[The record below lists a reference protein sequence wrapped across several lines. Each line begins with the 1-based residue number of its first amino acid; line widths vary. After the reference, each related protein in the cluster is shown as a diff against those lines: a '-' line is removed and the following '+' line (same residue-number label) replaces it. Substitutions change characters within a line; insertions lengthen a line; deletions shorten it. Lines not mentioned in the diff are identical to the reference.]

1 MLNTM
6 RLPHGMDLASLGA
19 RLRVPLHGYV
29 LSLLALVA
37 SLLLV
42 WLYWSSAQQRELKAA
57 QAEFTSETDIVAE
70 LLRQRLASYELVAR
84 GGVSLFASVNRP
96 SAGQWQGY
104 VDALNI
110 DARYPDMLGL
120 GYAPYLDR
128 AELQALQL
136 EMRDAGQGFYVVRP
150 GGVRSRYGPVVY
162 LEPRTPANRA
172 MIGEDMFAD
181 PQRHAAMA
189 SARDDN
195 AVRMTGPVRLDAG
208 SGGEVSGVVMYAPVY
223 RFGTPATQSARRAA
237 LQGWIYAPLD
247 VRAFIDAALRTANQ
261 QISLT
266 IRDSAEAGG
275 MALYSDRASSGG
287 NDKANGREVF
297 QRVLPLELYGRS
309 WELDFSADMQAALAG
324 RTPELRMT
332 LVAGVIASLL
342 LFGVALALARTE
354 SLAERKAALLAE
366 SYQRS
371 ELRFRN
377 AMRFSAIGQALLDR
391 GGVIVDANPALAAIF
406 DTTTD
411 ELAGSVIGAH
421 FIDPQDEVRRSR
433 ESAAVAEGVFRTT
446 RQWRS
451 RTGELRH
458 AQLTYAPVP
467 GEIGQDVASLVQVE
481 DITERVLAHAREQ
494 ALNRTL
500 EARVALRTR
509 ELTHA
514 NQELESFA
522 YSVSHDLRA
531 PLRTIEG
538 FSRLLSERYA
548 DKVDDVGRDYLAR
561 VRNAAGRMDDLIGA
575 LLKMSRV
582 SRSPLTLEPLDLG
595 QIARDVVAELQVSQ
609 PQRQVEVEIEP
620 DLHAVGDAALIRN
633 LLQNLVGNAWKFTS
647 ETGDARIVVGK
658 DDDIRGEQLA
668 FHVTDNGAGFPPEY
682 AGKLFR
688 PFQRLHNQEQFDGH
702 GIGLASVKRI
712 IERHGGTVSAEGRP
726 GQGATFRFTLPREV
740 PAVG

>member
-1 MLNTM
+1 M
-6 RLPHGMDLASLGA
+6 RLLRGIDLHSLGA
-19 RLRVPLHGYV
+19 RLRAPLHGYT

-42 WLYWSSAQQRELKAA
+42 WLYWSSAQQRELKAV
-57 QAEFTSETDIVAE
+57 QAEFVAETDAIAE
-70 LLRQRLASYELVAR
+70 LLRQRLASYELVSR
-84 GGVSLFASVNRP
+84 GGVSLFASVDRP

-110 DARYPDMLGL
+110 AAGYPDMLGL

-150 GGVRSRYGPVVY
+150 AGVRERYGPVLY

-172 MIGEDMFAD
+172 VIGNDLFAD
-181 PQRHAAMA
+181 PARHAAMA

-195 AVRMTGPVRLDAG
+195 AVRISAPLQLGRDAG
-208 SGGEVSGVVMYAPVY
+208 RRVSGVVMFAPVY
-223 RFGTPATQSARRAA
+223 RFGTPATLSARRAA
-237 LQGWIYAPLD
+237 LQGWIYVPLD
-247 VRAFIDAALRTANQ
+247 MSEFVTAALRATGRNAAL
-261 QISLT
+261 S
-266 IRDSAEAGG
+266 IRDIGAGQGDGPVLYADHAELAG
-275 MALYSDRASSGG
+275 SGG
-287 NDKANGREVF
+287 QGDFRRTV
-297 QRVLPLELYGRS
+297 PLELYGRS
-309 WELDFSADMQAALAG
+309 WELDFSADTGEALAV
-324 RTPELRMT
+324 RTSELQMT
-332 LVAGVIASLL
+332 LVVGIIASLL
-342 LFGVALALARTE
+342 LFGVALVLARTE

-377 AMRFSAIGQALLDR
+377 AMRFSAIGKALLDR
-391 GGVIVDANPALAAIF
+391 RGAIVDANPALAAIF

-411 ELAGSVIGAH
+411 ALVGSMFGSH
-421 FIDPQDEVRRSR
+421 FIDADDELRRSG
-433 ESAAVAEGVFRTT
+433 EFAVLAEGVFRTT
-446 RQWRS
+446 RQWR
-451 RTGELRH
+451 TTAGELRH
-458 AQLTYAPVP
+458 AHLTYAPVP

-538 FSRLLSERYA
+538 FSRLLGERYA

-561 VRNAAGRMDDLIGA
+561 VRSAAGRMDDLIDA

-582 SRSPLTLEPLDLG
+582 SRSPLTLAPLDITR
-595 QIARDVVAELQVSQ
+595 IARDVVAELRVAQ
-609 PQRQVEVEIEP
+609 PQRKVEVEIEP
-620 DLHAVGDAALIRN
+620 GLRAVGDASLVHN
-633 LLQNLVGNAWKFTS
+633 LLQNLIGNAWKFTA
-647 ETGDARIVVGK
+647 GVADARIVVG
-658 DDDIRGEQLA
+658 RENVPGEQVT

-688 PFQRLHNQEQFDGH
+688 PFQRLHSQEQFEGH

-712 IERHGGTVSAEGRP
+712 VERHGGSVGAEGRP
-726 GQGATFRFTLPREV
+726 SGGATFRFTLPREV
-740 PAVG
+740 AATA

>member
-1 MLNTM
+1 M

-57 QAEFTSETDIVAE
+57 QAEFTAETDTVAE

-84 GGVSLFASVNRP
+84 GGVSLFASVNLP

-208 SGGEVSGVVMYAPVY
+208 TGGEVSGVVMYAPVY
-223 RFGTPATQSARRAA
+223 RFGIPATQSARRAA

-247 VRAFIDAALRTANQ
+247 VRAFTEAALRTTNQ
-261 QISLT
+261 QVSLT

-275 MALYSDRASSGG
+275 AVLYSDRASPGG
-287 NDKANGREVF
+287 DDKANGPEVF
-297 QRVLPLELYGRS
+297 QRALPLELYGRS
-309 WELDFSADMQAALAG
+309 WELDFSADMQAALAE

-421 FIDPQDEVRRSR
+421 FIDAQDEARRSR
-433 ESAAVAEGVFRTT
+433 EFAAVAEGVFRTT

-451 RTGELRH
+451 RAGELRH

-548 DKVDDVGRDYLAR
+548 DRIDDTGRDYLAR

-595 QIARDVVAELQVSQ
+595 QIARDVVAELQASQ
-609 PQRQVEVEIEP
+609 PQRQVEVEIDP
-620 DLHAVGDAALIRN
+620 DLRAVGDAALVRN
-633 LLQNLVGNAWKFTS
+633 LLQNLLGNAWKFTS
-647 ETGDARIVVGK
+647 ETTDARIVVGK
-658 DDDIRGEQLA
+658 DDDVRGGQLA
-668 FHVTDNGAGFPPEY
+668 FHVTDNGAGFQPEY

-688 PFQRLHNQEQFDGH
+688 PFQRLHNQEQFDGN

-726 GQGATFRFTLPREV
+726 GQGATFRFTLPREM
-740 PAVG
+740 PAAD